1 MTKKSPLEFYDE
13 ELSRTI
19 RQVQQALL
27 NVEQG
32 GGTTTADLDKLLNS
46 SSVFLRQIEVAV
58 QDLPRQE
65 RKEWKEILEFRRETL
80 GVLATERA
88 KVNYKASSSWRHIN
102 NNCIVL
108 RQKEKTRKRVLFQ
121 GK

>member
-88 KVNYKASSSWRHIN
+88 KVNYKASSS
-102 NNCIVL
+102 
-108 RQKEKTRKRVLFQ
+108 
-121 GK
+121 

>member
-19 RQVQQALL
+19 RQAQQALL

-32 GGTTTADLDKLLNS
+32 GTTADLDKLLNS

-88 KVNYKASSSWRHIN
+88 KVNYKASSSSSS
-102 NNCIVL
+102 
-108 RQKEKTRKRVLFQ
+108 
-121 GK
+121 